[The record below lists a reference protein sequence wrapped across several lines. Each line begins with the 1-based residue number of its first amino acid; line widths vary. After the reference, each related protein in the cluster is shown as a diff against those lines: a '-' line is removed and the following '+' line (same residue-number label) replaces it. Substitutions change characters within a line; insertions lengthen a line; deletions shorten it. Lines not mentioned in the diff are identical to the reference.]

1 MNNNIVKRIPLLFLF
16 VPTLLVAIAITVFLQ
31 SEHLNESE
39 SQLQI
44 HARQVLFSITDIA
57 ADHLRQNSKEQ
68 LKQDLWTFA
77 DNWGPTIDNIVVFDK
92 KGQFVTALE
101 SNEQVSNST
110 LSGVPVKSFERIGH
124 VYHMYGRIGVVQ
136 GALTSSIETLPIGFV
151 HVSFKAGAAGLDR
164 SGNLLIV
171 VGITL
176 FGLFLGVVFWH
187 FRYNQFYYQLNRAHD
202 FIVNL
207 NKGYKQLK
215 LPGDSGYKQIDRLQL
230 QINGLVD
237 FYEKRLT
244 MGHFELSAIE
254 QTLTEV
260 QQELTGRMAELAE
273 FDDNVPRAV
282 DVQPSLMALMYLV
295 AYQTL
300 QAQLAVIEDNLN
312 NSDAAQIPHYTDITG
327 AINQL
332 NQMLGEVKSLAD
344 TIVGKS
350 RPQLE
355 FISISQLIASISQL
369 VKPRAQAKSLEF
381 IIKEPD
387 HPVAVEIDVNQIQKV
402 LIVLMQCAVAS
413 TEQGFIKWTVDI
425 VKDEEKGDI
434 FCCQVQD
441 SGIGLTSRQHELL
454 RSDEVDGGLSDDRWI
469 NQGLRLMVAKKTV
482 QLMGGVFRVKSLTGL
497 GTEFTISLAC
507 QVSHGENEVG
517 EVAQVEAEVGA
528 DVNVEKRSAVEITFD
543 LLNNSKTIEIL
554 AVDDNDTNLKLLSVV
569 LRGYPVNL
577 VTALNG
583 PDAIALSQQQAFDV
597 ILMDK
602 EMPQMNGLQTSQ
614 NIRKLPLHTQT
625 PIVVFS
631 ASVDADERKE
641 MLSQGIDGCMEKPL
655 DQLKFYCLME
665 NWCRQ
670 RWERVNSK

>member
-1 MNNNIVKRIPLLFLF
+1 MNNNIVKRIPLLFMF
-16 VPTLLVAIAITVFLQ
+16 VPTLLVAIAIAVFLQ
-31 SEHLNESE
+31 SEHRAGFE
-39 SQLQI
+39 SQLKI
-44 HARQVLFSITDIA
+44 HARQVLFNITDITA
-57 ADHLRQNSKEQ
+57 APLGQNNIEQ
-68 LKQDLWTFA
+68 LKLDLWTFA
-77 DNWGPTIDNIVVFDK
+77 DRQGPVIDNIVIFDK

-101 SNEQVSNST
+101 SNEQISHST
-110 LSGVPVKSFERIGH
+110 LTGLPVEAFVHKEGGYD
-124 VYHMYGRIGVVQ
+124 VYGRIGVTQ
-136 GALTSSIETLPIGFV
+136 GASTSLSDAESVGFV
-151 HVSFKAGAAGLDR
+151 RVSFNAGAAGLDS

-171 VGITL
+171 AAITL
-176 FGLFLGVVFWH
+176 LGLFLGVVFWH
-187 FRYNQFYYQLNRAHD
+187 FRYHQFYYQLNRTHD
-202 FIVNL
+202 FVVNL

-215 LPGDSGYKQIDRLQL
+215 LSGDSGYLTIDRLQQ

-244 MGHFELSAIE
+244 MGHFEISAIE
-254 QTLTEV
+254 QTLSEV
-260 QQELTGRMAELAE
+260 ELELDGRMAELAE
-273 FDDNVPRAV
+273 FDDNAPRAI
-282 DVQPSLMALMYLV
+282 DVKPSLMALMYQV
-295 AYQTL
+295 TYQTL

-312 NSDAAQIPHYTDITG
+312 NSDAAQIPHYTDIIA

-344 TIVGKS
+344 TTVGKS
-350 RPQLE
+350 KSQLE

-369 VKPRAQAKSLEF
+369 VEPRAQAKSLEF
-381 IIKEPD
+381 IIEEPD
-387 HPVAVEIDVNQIQKV
+387 HPVEVEIDVNQIQKV
-402 LIVLMQCAVAS
+402 LIALMQCAVAS
-413 TEQGFIKWTVDI
+413 TEQGFIKWTVEI

-434 FCCQVQD
+434 FSCQVQD
-441 SGIGLTSRQHELL
+441 SGIGLTERQHGLL
-454 RSDEVDGGLSDDRWI
+454 RSDEVDGQLSDDRWI

-482 QLMGGVFRVKSLTGL
+482 QLMGGVFKVKSLTGL

-507 QVSHGENEVG
+507 QVNHGANEVG
-517 EVAQVEAEVGA
+517 ETAQVEVANDVG
-528 DVNVEKRSAVEITFD
+528 VKNGSAVDIAFE

-554 AVDDNDTNLKLLSVV
+554 AVDDNDTNLKLLSVI

-602 EMPQMNGLQTSQ
+602 EMPDMNGLQTSQ
-614 NIRKLPLHTQT
+614 NIRKLPLHTKT

-665 NWCRQ
+665 NWCQQ
-670 RWERVNSK
+670 RWDKVNAGE